1 MTEQPPQNPLL
12 KTEGESPIAIVLLQF
27 GGPDSLDAVEPFLF
41 NLFNDP
47 DIFQLPLLKK
57 EWTARFG
64 LSFQQFVA
72 KTISARRAKQ
82 VRDKYAEIGGK
93 SPIVERTD
101 EQVRTLQLYFDER
114 HPEIKTS
121 VRLAAR
127 YWNPLTSETMASLV
141 RDGIKDVILLP
152 LYPQYSVV
160 NAGSSFNEWDRVA
173 KRLNAHFKERRVREY
188 YQNEKYLQALNARI
202 DEGLAGFDNPEKVF
216 LLFSAHGTPLDIVKR
231 GDPYSKQIHETMELV
246 MSKRGHDKQYMLSFQ
261 SKVGPK
267 KWLTPSTTATIT
279 ELGER
284 GISQLLVIPIAFVS
298 DHIETLHELNIE
310 ERVTAERAGIKQYHV
325 MNGLND
331 HPLFI
336 ECLADIA
343 LKEIHAL
350 KHE

>member
-1 MTEQPPQNPLL
+1 VTED
-12 KTEGESPIAIVLLQF
+12 KPIAIVLLQF

-41 NLFNDP
+41 NLFMDP

-57 EWTARFG
+57 EWAERFG
-64 LSFQQFVA
+64 PTFQRFVA
-72 KTISARRAKQ
+72 KTISRRRATQ

-93 SPIVERTD
+93 SPIVARTE
-101 EQVRTLQLYFDER
+101 EQVRALQTYFDEH
-114 HPEIKTS
+114 HPELKTS
-121 VRLAAR
+121 IRLAAR
-127 YWNPLTSETMASLV
+127 YWNPLTSETMKSLV

-152 LYPQYSVV
+152 LYPQYSMV

-173 KRLNAHFKERRVREY
+173 KRQEAHFKDRRVREY
-188 YQNEKYLQALNARI
+188 YRNEKYIQALNVRI
-202 DEGLAGFDNPEKVF
+202 DEGLASFDNPEKVF
-216 LLFSAHGTPLDIVKR
+216 LLFSAHGTPLDMVKR
-231 GDPYSKQIHETMELV
+231 GDPYSEQIRETMELV
-246 MSKRGHDKQYMLSFQ
+246 MSQRGRDKQYMLSFQ

-267 KWLTPSTTATIT
+267 RWLTPSTTATISDLGQKGIT
-279 ELGER
+279 EM
-284 GISQLLVIPIAFVS
+284 LVVPIAFVS

-310 ERVTAERAGIKQYHV
+310 ERHTAETAGIKNFRV
-325 MNGLND
+325 MKGLND